1 MLDKFLLEKI
11 ELFKSFLFE
20 YNESTNIYSKKS
32 YDFLDHHIQD
42 SLNLA
47 ELTRGSSMH
56 VDLGSGSGLPGVIM
70 ALAGKSKIICIE
82 SKQKKRLF
90 LNYVKE
96 ALDVT
101 NLTIFDGDVQLFTK
115 VYSGPKI
122 TSLSAKAFAKPPKLL
137 MYLSMFRKPSVL
149 KSANCWV
156 PISRNQE
163 KILKDFDEI
172 VSMKTSCGH
181 EFLYFKI
188 QMTRFQGYKADLR
201 NQYNL

>member
-1 MLDKFLLEKI
+1 LFEKI
-11 ELFKSFLFE
+11 KHFKSYLFE

-32 YDFLDHHIQD
+32 YDFLDIHIQD

-47 ELTRGSSMH
+47 ELTKGSPVH

-70 ALAGKSKIICIE
+70 AMSGKSEIICVE

-96 ALDVT
+96 ALDLS
-101 NLTIFDGDVQLFTK
+101 NLTIFNGDVQLFTK

-137 MYLSMFRKPSVL
+137 MYLSMFRKPQVL
-149 KSANCWV
+149 SSAHCWV
-156 PISRNQE
+156 PISKNQE
-163 KILKDFDEI
+163 KILKNFDEI
-172 VSMKTSCGH
+172 VSMKASAGH

-188 QMTRFQGYKADLR
+188 QMARFQGYKADLR